1 MMILDLNQVMISN
14 LMMTLRNGQVGEI
27 EEDLIRHFILNSIRG
42 YNVKYRND
50 YGEMIIAC
58 DDTRNWR
65 RDQFPLYKA
74 NRRKGKEESTLDWNK
89 IFQVLNKIRDELRDT
104 FPYRVVQVPRAEAD
118 DVIGT
123 LCMEFGNTNEPI
135 LIISGD
141 KDFRQLQIY
150 RNVKQFDPVQKKEII
165 ERDPSGYLFEH
176 ILRGDGGDGVPNF
189 LSDDDSIVM
198 KKRQKPISAKK
209 LELWRGR
216 KPEDFCDAP
225 MLRGFRRNEQLVD
238 LTKIPEAIQ
247 TQVMDIYKE
256 QAGKPRDKMFNYFIE
271 HKLKLLM
278 TDIQQF

>member
-1 MMILDLNQVMISN
+1 MIVMDYSQVVISN